1 MRLASGEFKMG
12 MMHGHGLYTYHT
24 GASYQGKFRKGFKCD
39 KEGAFVYNN
48 GDRYVGR
55 FHNNVPYGRGRLWVH
70 KNFTP
75 KDVWNGVLVEVDPR
89 PSQMGAFTNFD
100 ESEDIPV
107 EYQDTS
113 SQEGT
118 SSSGSSSDDDS
129 SMPSQQSGGS
139 SFNAPDGTG
148 SGSVRSQRSR
158 YTISSLGDAHG
169 HK

>member
-1 MRLASGEFKMG
+1 MG
-12 MMHGHGLYTYHT
+12 MMHGRGVYTYHT
-24 GASYQGKFRKGFKCD
+24 GDRYQGKFRKGFKCD
-39 KEGAFVYNN
+39 KEGTFIYNN

-70 KNFTP
+70 KTLVP

-89 PSQMGAFTNFD
+89 PSQNGAFTNFD

-118 SSSGSSSDDDS
+118 SSSDGSSDADDDS
-129 SMPSQQSGGS
+129 SMPSHQSGASGL
-139 SFNAPDGTG
+139 NAGA
-148 SGSVRSQRSR
+148 GSVGSQRSR
-158 YTISSLGDAHG
+158 YTISSQNDTFE